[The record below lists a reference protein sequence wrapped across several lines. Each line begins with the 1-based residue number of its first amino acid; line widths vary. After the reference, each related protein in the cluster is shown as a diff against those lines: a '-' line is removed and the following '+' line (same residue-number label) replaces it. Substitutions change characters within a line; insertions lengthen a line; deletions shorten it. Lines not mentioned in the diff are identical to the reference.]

1 MKHLDNLDKISV
13 VLLSLQFIL
22 SLLLFIYVC
31 VEGILG
37 LSLTGVPT
45 HQWLFGTDQSLTTI
59 LGAQYR
65 VFLLAFI
72 ALALLIASVILL
84 YDFFHSKDE

>member
-1 MKHLDNLDKISV
+1 MNSLDRLDKISI

-31 VEGILG
+31 VEGILE
-37 LSLTGVPT
+37 LSLTGAPL
-45 HQWLFGTDQSLTTI
+45 HHWLLGTDQSLTAI

-65 VFLLAFI
+65 VYLLAFV
-72 ALALLIASVILL
+72 AFALLLASATLL
-84 YDFFHSKDE
+84 YDYFKAEEK